1 MSMFV
6 KMTDHTYEFTCKT
19 FYKPI
24 ENVSVLINL
33 SQISFKID

>member
-1 MSMFV
+1 MFV
-6 KMTDHTYEFTCKT
+6 KMTDHTYEFTCET

-24 ENVSVLINL
+24 ENVAVLINL

>member
-1 MSMFV
+1 MFV
-6 KMTDHTYEFTCKT
+6 KMTDHTHEFTCKT

-24 ENVSVLINL
+24 ENVAVLINL

>member
-1 MSMFV
+1 MFV

-19 FYKPI
+19 FHKPI
-24 ENVSVLINL
+24 ENVAVLINL

>member
-1 MSMFV
+1 MFV
-6 KMTDHTYEFTCKT
+6 KMTDHTYESTCKT

-24 ENVSVLINL
+24 ENVAVLINL

>member
-1 MSMFV
+1 MFL

-24 ENVSVLINL
+24 ENVAVLINL

>member
-1 MSMFV
+1 MLA

-19 FYKPI
+19 FYKAI
-24 ENVSVLINL
+24 ENVDVLIFL

>member
-1 MSMFV
+1 MFV

-24 ENVSVLINL
+24 ENVAVLINL
-33 SQISFKID
+33 SQISLKID